1 MTELEKYIRANA
13 ASFDTE
19 SPTEGHEAR
28 FLARLEVT
36 PVAGDSPAVPEPVE
50 GRPANFWTAIRNLRL
65 APVLAFAV
73 AACAA
78 LLLIIRPGDPFRGVA
93 NDPEA
98 IYLAYM
104 DRVADLY
111 QALPLEDGVLQEIT
125 EEETPLFTQLPDNIS
140 SRERTRILK
149 NHYGELLAAARQL
162 KKQ

>member
-1 MTELEKYIRANA
+1 MTELEKYIRENA
-13 ASFDTE
+13 AAFDTE
-19 SPTEGHEAR
+19 SPAEGHEAR
-28 FLARLEVT
+28 FRARLFLT
-36 PVAGDSPAVPEPVE
+36 SFRA
-50 GRPANFWTAIRNLRL
+50 AIRNLRP

-93 NDPEA
+93 HDPEA

-111 QALPLEDGVLQEIT
+111 QALPMEDEALQEIT
-125 EEETPLFTQLPDNIS
+125 EETEPLFTQLPENLS
-140 SRERTRILK
+140 NRERSRILR